1 MARILLVDD
10 EPDMVQVWKLFL
22 RRSGHEIEEA
32 HDGLEALHVT
42 KSFLP
47 DLVILDL
54 MMPMA
59 AGDLVLGFIRS
70 TEELSHTRVIVITAH
85 PRGAQLAEDLEAD
98 GFLAKPVQMVQFQ
111 EEVERVLAG
120 IKS

>member
-22 RRSGHEIEEA
+22 KRSGHEIEEA

-42 KSFLP
+42 KTFLP
-47 DLVILDL
+47 DLIILDL

-70 TEELSHTRVIVITAH
+70 TEELSGTRVIVISAH
-85 PRGAQLAEDLEAD
+85 PRGFQLAEDLGAD
-98 GFLAKPVQMVQFQ
+98 GFLAKPVQMERFQ
-111 EEVERVLAG
+111 QEVDRVLTH

>member
-22 RRSGHEIEEA
+22 RRAGHEIEEA
-32 HDGLEALHVT
+32 HDGLEALHIT
-42 KSFLP
+42 KTFLP
-47 DLVILDL
+47 DLIILDL

-70 TEELSHTRVIVITAH
+70 TDELRDTRVVVISAH
-85 PRGAQLAEDLEAD
+85 PRGRQISQELEAD
-98 GFLAKPVQMVQFQ
+98 GFLAKPVQMDAFQ
-111 EEVERVLAG
+111 AEVDRVLELMEA
-120 IKS
+120 

>member
-22 RRSGHEIEEA
+22 RRAGHEIEEA
-32 HDGLEALHVT
+32 HDGLEALHIT
-42 KSFLP
+42 KTFLP
-47 DLVILDL
+47 DLIILDL

-70 TEELSHTRVIVITAH
+70 TEELRGTRVVVISAH
-85 PRGAQLAEDLEAD
+85 PRGSQIAQDLEAD
-98 GFLAKPVQMVQFQ
+98 GFLAKPVQMDAFQ
-111 EEVERVLAG
+111 AEVDRVLELMGA
-120 IKS
+120 

>member
-32 HDGLEALHVT
+32 HDGLEALHIT
-42 KSFLP
+42 KTFLP
-47 DLVILDL
+47 DLIILDL

-70 TEELSHTRVIVITAH
+70 TTELNNTHVIVISAH
-85 PRGAQLAEDLEAD
+85 PRGEQLAGDLGAD
-98 GFLAKPVQMVQFQ
+98 GFLAKPVQMDRFQ
-111 EEVERVLAG
+111 QEVDRVLALMQQ
-120 IKS
+120 

>member
-32 HDGLEALHVT
+32 HDGLEALHIT
-42 KSFLP
+42 KTFLP
-47 DLVILDL
+47 DLIILDL

-70 TEELSHTRVIVITAH
+70 TPELNGTRVIIISAH
-85 PRGAQLAEDLEAD
+85 PRGEQLAADLGSD
-98 GFLAKPVQMVQFQ
+98 GFLAKPVQMERFQ
-111 EEVERVLAG
+111 QEVNRVLA
-120 IKS
+120 IIQQ

>member
-22 RRSGHEIEEA
+22 RRAGHEIEEA
-32 HDGLEALHVT
+32 HDGLEALHIT
-42 KSFLP
+42 KTFLP
-47 DLVILDL
+47 DLIILDL

-70 TEELSHTRVIVITAH
+70 TEELRSTRVVVISAH
-85 PRGAQLAEDLEAD
+85 PRGGQIAQDLEAD
-98 GFLAKPVQMVQFQ
+98 GFLAKPVQMDAFQ
-111 EEVERVLAG
+111 AEVDRVLELMGA
-120 IKS
+120 